1 MTFIIGLAIKSL
13 VVAGLTLA
21 LLKVFRNA
29 SAAQRSWLAHAGLGA
44 LLLLPIVATLMPA
57 LEIQTGLLGGET
69 AIDRAA
75 LPTIAPTAH
84 LARHVGAATTAPDP
98 INSALAQVDWALL
111 IYLVPA
117 ALLLGM
123 TLVAL

>member
-57 LEIQTGLLGGET
+57 LEIHTGLLGAQT
-69 AIDRAA
+69 PVSYDPVAVPATDQPVAHVAA
-75 LPTIAPTAH
+75 DGGST
-84 LARHVGAATTAPDP
+84 VAADP
-98 INSALAQVDWALL
+98 FESALEQID
-111 IYLVPA
+111 
-117 ALLLGM
+117 
-123 TLVAL
+123 